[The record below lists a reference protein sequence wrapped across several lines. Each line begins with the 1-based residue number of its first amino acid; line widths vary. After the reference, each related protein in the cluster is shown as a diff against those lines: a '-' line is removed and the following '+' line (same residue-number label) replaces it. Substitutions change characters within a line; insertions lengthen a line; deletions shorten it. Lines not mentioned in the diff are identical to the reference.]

1 MRSIQ
6 TTTIAANHPRF
17 VVPKVLYL
25 QQRFILNN
33 AAIQKRWVEDCIKLN
48 QKQKGTIVS

>member
-1 MRSIQ
+1 MIGEQ
-6 TTTIAANHPRF
+6 TTQTATSHQRF

-25 QQRFILNN
+25 QQRFMMNN
-33 AAIQKRWVEDCIKLN
+33 AAIQKRWVEDCIKIN